1 MGIIGWIV
9 VGLIVGAIAKLLMP
23 GRDPGGMIITIGLGI
38 AGAIVG
44 GAMGR
49 ALGFYDPPP
58 PVSRDVRA
66 SGGAESLG
74 AYWTPRRRTSPSA
87 DGAKRIPT

>member
-9 VGLIVGAIAKLLMP
+9 VGLIVGAIAKLIMP

-44 GAMGR
+44 GVIGR
-49 ALGFYDPPP
+49 ALGFYDPGQPAGWIMSI
-58 PVSRDVRA
+58 VGAIVLLILYRA
-66 SGGAESLG
+66 TFGRA
-74 AYWTPRRRTSPSA
+74 AAPRA
-87 DGAKRIPT
+87 